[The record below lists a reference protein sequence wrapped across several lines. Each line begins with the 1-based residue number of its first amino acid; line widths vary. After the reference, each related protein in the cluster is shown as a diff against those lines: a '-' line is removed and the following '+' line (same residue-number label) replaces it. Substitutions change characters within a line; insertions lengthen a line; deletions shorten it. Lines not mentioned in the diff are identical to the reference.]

1 MKKLAVSR
9 KFRIKVLDK
18 INSSFTGEMAE
29 RLVSLADSM
38 MTEGTM
44 PDLSA
49 EDQMVKSIF
58 TYISAEIQQ
67 AVARSRKA
75 RERVRDAQDRL
86 ILTQRPCFSIRNIHT
101 GEDVL
106 ITSSTKSDGHIVYR
120 ITEIGPDFDPD
131 DYKIIADN
139 GKFLSRQLR
148 RKSQR
153 AIDKMYHIDSKGYIV
168 KNNVKNT

>member
-18 INSSFTGEMAE
+18 INSSFTGVTAE
-29 RLVSLADSM
+29 RLASLAETM

-44 PDLSA
+44 PDLTA

-58 TYISAEIQQ
+58 TYISVEIQQ
-67 AVARSRKA
+67 AVDRSRKA
-75 RERVRDAQDRL
+75 RERVRDAQDKL
-86 ILTQRPCFSIRNIHT
+86 MSIQRPCFSIRNIHT

-106 ITSSTKSDGHIVYR
+106 FRTSTKSNGHKVYR
-120 ITEIGPDFDPD
+120 IKDIGPDFNPD

-139 GKFLSRQLR
+139 GKCLSRQLR

-153 AIDKMYHIDSKGYIV
+153 AIDKMYHIDSKGYVV
-168 KNNVKNT
+168 KNA